1 MYRVV
6 VADDSPV
13 YRSNLRRF
21 VEHNP
26 DFAVVGEAQDGDEA
40 LTLIEQLSPD
50 ILLLDIEMPRMD
62 GMEVLQHLQKA
73 ASSLCVLV
81 ISAHASPSYR
91 KQALCR
97 GAAAFLAKE
106 EVPSQLI
113 DTIYTLMNV

>member
-21 VEHNP
+21 VEYNA

-40 LTLIEQLSPD
+40 LALIEQLSPD
-50 ILLLDIEMPRMD
+50 ILLLDIEMPRMN
-62 GMEVLQHLQKA
+62 GLEVLQHLQKA

-91 KQALCR
+91 NQALCR
-97 GAAAFLAKE
+97 GAAAYLVKE
-106 EVPSQLI
+106 EVPNQLM